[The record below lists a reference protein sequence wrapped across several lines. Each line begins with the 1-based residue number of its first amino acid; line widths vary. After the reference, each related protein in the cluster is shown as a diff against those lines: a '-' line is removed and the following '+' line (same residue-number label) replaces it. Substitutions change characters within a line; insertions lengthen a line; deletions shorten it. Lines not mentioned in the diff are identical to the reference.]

1 MIQVIIEPQLS
12 SARSSSKNSHKWT
25 MSLCRGSDSL
35 RTVYM
40 EERSKQKLSEW
51 ADWVEF
57 ELTRKEAF
65 LLGQTC
71 LQGGVGGGVPA
82 LELVFGR

>member
-1 MIQVIIEPQLS
+1 
-12 SARSSSKNSHKWT
+12 
-25 MSLCRGSDSL
+25 
-35 RTVYM
+35 M

-71 LQGGVGGGVPA
+71 LQGGVGGGGPRSGISVREVKMEREIRERLLSA
-82 LELVFGR
+82 LGKR